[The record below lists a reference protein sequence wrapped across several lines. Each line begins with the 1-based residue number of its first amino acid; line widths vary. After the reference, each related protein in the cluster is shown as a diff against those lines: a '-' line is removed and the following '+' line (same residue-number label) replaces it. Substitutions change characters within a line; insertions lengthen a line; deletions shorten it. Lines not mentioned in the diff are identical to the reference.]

1 MVQLPY
7 AEIRK
12 SRVGRPTQTEGM
24 ANNRDIKDF
33 SGTHLA
39 DRDRTPAGKATC
51 QECPF
56 RESNRGR
63 ENPFDHYQNYNL
75 TRYWREVSQDG
86 DFFTC
91 HMFGVDAYAFDESAR
106 AQGFKAPVNI
116 GHARECAGTVA
127 MLRRELDI
135 LRGYSSWGDYK
146 RDRPTGIS
154 EKTYRR
160 LQERISGDARPALTF
175 SDFVSPDDVIHPE
188 DWIDTSSNQWM
199 FSKNAAANLL
209 NAMSVLFPE
218 TNECDCPTCRNHSQV
233 HPMKELKTADGQL
246 VEVDAA
252 MFPLLNSLAR
262 AGIET
267 TESCINL
274 PEAVEA
280 LAPGEVGSLTNMA
293 AGTINYRQVMLRR
306 DPFIRLSNVSPVAQ
320 AFILAASQTPGV
332 AIDTDGGLTQLV
344 YRRKA
349 AGRLLR
355 IAQVLAAAAKR

>member
-1 MVQLPY
+1 MTKS
-7 AEIRK
+7 AEPQEFK
-12 SRVGRPTQTEGM
+12 AVPLE
-24 ANNRDIKDF
+24 
-33 SGTHLA
+33 
-39 DRDRTPAGKATC
+39 DRERTPAGKAAC

-63 ENPFDHYQNYNL
+63 ENKFDHYQNENL

-91 HMFGVDAYAFDESAR
+91 HMFGVDAYAFDDAAK

-135 LRGYSSWGDYK
+135 LKGYNTWADYK
-146 RDRPTGIS
+146 KARPTGIS

-160 LQERISGDARPALTF
+160 LQDRFSGAAQPPLNF
-175 SDFVSPDDVIHPE
+175 SDFVSDDDVIHPE
-188 DWIDTSSNQWM
+188 DWIDTSSEQWV
-199 FSKNAAANLL
+199 FSKDAAANLL
-209 NAMSVLFPE
+209 NVMAVLFPE
-218 TNECDCPTCRNHSQV
+218 TNACDCPTCRNHSQV
-233 HPMKELKTADGQL
+233 HLMKELTTASGET

-252 MFPLLNSLAR
+252 MFPLLNALAR

-267 TESCINL
+267 TESCVNL
-274 PEAVEA
+274 AEAVQA

-293 AGTINYRQVMLRR
+293 AGTINYRPIMLRKE
-306 DPFIRLSNVSPVAQ
+306 PFIRLSNETAAAK
-320 AFILAASQTPGV
+320 AFLLAASQTPGV
-332 AIDTDGGLTQLV
+332 SVETDGKLSQLI

-349 AGRLLR
+349 EGRLLR
-355 IAQVLAAAAKR
+355 AAQVIGAAARR